1 MSNIEFLL
9 FIFLS
14 SFLLQVYLVIR
25 SIRKKSPRIMIK
37 YFFAPV
43 LISLVISY
51 LLQASFAISEMS
63 MRQLIGNL
71 LVALWCVKSFY
82 SYKSVK
88 MVLLIDALNTMRK
101 SISDKN
107 YMSLILTVLKISF
120 IQFLCFS
127 SIFSLNYL
135 SGYSKLNFVDLSGL
149 IIAATGIA
157 LEIYSENRV
166 KKSQK
171 NRLIDGGLW
180 SFVKHPNLFGIWLFF
195 LGIQVLAF
203 GAVGSVWS
211 LIGLILVS
219 IIIFKYVFFEYE
231 NKLASKYQNYV
242 AGENLSGFFPFLKR

>member
-25 SIRKKSPRIMIK
+25 SIRKKSPRILIK

-51 LLQASFAISEMS
+51 LLQALFAISEMS

-88 MVLLIDALNTMRK
+88 MVLLIDTLNTMRK

-171 NRLIDGGLW
+171 NRR
-180 SFVKHPNLFGIWLFF
+180 
-195 LGIQVLAF
+195 Q
-203 GAVGSVWS
+203 
-211 LIGLILVS
+211 
-219 IIIFKYVFFEYE
+219 
-231 NKLASKYQNYV
+231 
-242 AGENLSGFFPFLKR
+242 